1 MAPGGTRDAPPG
13 NMLMPAISRYM
24 TKQPWTITRDASL
37 REAHKLMHEHQIRH
51 LPVIEDGQLVGVVT
65 DRDLR
70 LLEATAHMD
79 PLTTHVEEAMAER
92 PFMVTSDAP
101 VDEVAQIMS
110 EKKYGSVIVMG
121 RDGIEGIFTA
131 VDACRVLAEIL
142 QQSELDS
149 LGSPP

>member
-1 MAPGGTRDAPPG
+1 
-13 NMLMPAISRYM
+13 
-24 TKQPWTITRDASL
+24 
-37 REAHKLMHEHQIRH
+37 
-51 LPVIEDGQLVGVVT
+51 
-65 DRDLR
+65 
-70 LLEATAHMD
+70 
-79 PLTTHVEEAMAER
+79 
-92 PFMVTSDAP
+92 MVTSDAP